1 MEEKECFLCRGNEP
15 ILYKLCDC
23 NDSIICVECYHNK
36 ETPKMNKCGIC
47 RKNYEFQYFRNY
59 SKFLYI
65 ILSYITKYGLILG
78 FELFPPIYF
87 YLESKADSISDYETF
102 ISNNILLYISLFS
115 ILFGNNII
123 YKLYNIYII
132 EDEYR
137 FTDSLKIIIPLKIF
151 YNMFMFFIIQVTY
164 SNNKLLRYNYFIFGI
179 MNVLPLIFFST
190 LIYISSFKKI
200 QQEIN
205 DKSLSRK
212 IKIKA
217 IIQNNIVDLQSTIN
231 YV

>member
-1 MEEKECFLCRGNEP
+1 MDEKLCFLCRGNED

-23 NDSIICVECYHNK
+23 NDSIICVECYHN
-36 ETPKMNKCGIC
+36 EDTSRMNKCGIC
-47 RKNYEFQYFRNY
+47 RKNYEFQYLRNY

-65 ILSYITKYGLILG
+65 MLSYITKYGLILG

-87 YLESKADSISDYETF
+87 YLESKDEYSISKDS
-102 ISNNILLYISLFS
+102 ISNNILLCISLFS

-137 FTDSLKIIIPLKIF
+137 FTESLKILILFKIV
-151 YNMFMFFIIQVTY
+151 YNMFMFFIIQFTY
-164 SNNKLLRYNYFIFGI
+164 INNKLLRYNYFIFGI
-179 MNVLPLIFFST
+179 MYILPLVFFST
-190 LIYISSFKKI
+190 LIYIRNFKKI
-200 QQEIN
+200 KQEIN
-205 DKSLSRK
+205 GESLSRK

-217 IIQNNIVDLQSTIN
+217 IIHNNLVDLQSSIN